1 MQATQSVPS
10 QSSRPTDAVRAG
22 EPRAPQAAPRPSS
35 APVPAPQ
42 RSEPAELERVV
53 DLGYN

>member
-10 QSSRPTDAVRAG
+10 QSLRPAEAVRAG
-22 EPRAPQAAPRPSS
+22 EARVPQAAPRTP
-35 APVPAPQ
+35 AAPAPL
-42 RSEPAELERVV
+42 RSEPAELDRVV